1 MKLIIL
7 LGGAVLALQE
17 VKISVQGLLSA
28 AFHPRDLGGGVP
40 KAGRLLEGTRGH
52 QLVRARRGPD
62 YQTEVPVGYSYEWET
77 YRLIVT
83 GRVDGWR
90 ETATEIVAEEIKTT
104 YLPLA
109 TVELE
114 LGSLHEMQLKL
125 YLFFIMAGHSRQQ
138 VSGRLTY
145 LNLDDL
151 TEKSFGITITAAEGK
166 ALFEQ
171 LALPYLTSRREQ
183 DQWLRTRDVS
193 LTEWQFPFP
202 DRRAGQDEL
211 METVRQALSAE
222 RDLLVEAATGIGKTV
237 AILYPALKSLAD
249 GGRFARIFFL
259 TAKTVGKE
267 ILKQT
272 LIRAAAQG
280 VRLRTVFIEG
290 RERVCPFG
298 KARCEPTA
306 CPYGVDYYAKARFA
320 TAELLRQELVTA
332 EVVAEYA
339 QAYQACPFELSLDAA
354 LQADLIV
361 ADYNYLFDPGV
372 YLRRF
377 FSEGGRDYLF
387 LIDEAHNLVSRG
399 REMYTAELA
408 EADLNRLKGLVP
420 GELRPLQT
428 AIRALEAYFEA
439 WRVELEDEQ
448 SRGLRLAQL
457 PDLLLPELQRLVALT
472 GEFLSTN
479 PHFSRREQLLPYF
492 FKLLGTTRIAAG
504 LNRDYAIYVTGPDVG
519 RLKLRMFC
527 LNPGPLLRQRLN
539 EGRLAIFFSATLSPH
554 RYFQE
559 LLGSRPDTLYLQLT
573 SPFSQENRLYL
584 HIPEIDTRYRA
595 RGQTAVK
602 LARCITDFVS
612 THIGNY
618 LAFFPSY
625 QYLRTVEP
633 FVRQFGCGARVAV
646 YSQVAGMSD
655 SAKQLFLNSLV
666 RTDTGRSQLGLA
678 VLGGMFG
685 EGVDFPGEALI
696 GVLIVGPGL
705 PMVNEEQELIR
716 EYFEE
721 RSGDGFFYAY
731 LIPGLI
737 RVIQAAGRVFRRPED
752 KGAVLL
758 VDDRFGDERYQE
770 LLPPDW
776 FMPGRSF
783 SDADYRKTLTAF
795 WEE

>member
-1 MKLIIL
+1 LE
-7 LGGAVLALQE
+7 LQE
-17 VKISVQGLLSA
+17 VKISVQELLRA
-28 AFHPRDLGGGVP
+28 AFHPRDLGGGVA
-40 KAGRLLEGTRGH
+40 AGRLLEGTRGH
-52 QLVRARRGPD
+52 QLARSRRDPD
-62 YQTEVPVGYSYEWET
+62 YQTEVPVRYIYEWET
-77 YRLIVT
+77 YRLIVS
-83 GRVDGWR
+83 GRVDGWQ
-90 ETATEIVAEEIKTT
+90 ETGAEIMVEEIKTT
-104 YLPLA
+104 YLPPA
-109 TVELE
+109 TLELE
-114 LGSLHEMQLKL
+114 LGSLPEIQLKL
-125 YLFFIMAGHSRQQ
+125 YLFFVMVGHPQHR

-151 TEKSFGITITAAEGK
+151 AEKSFKVTITITEGQ
-166 ALFEQ
+166 ALLEQ
-171 LALPYLTSRREQ
+171 LALPYLMSLRGQ
-183 DQWLRTRDVS
+183 DRWVRTRDAS

-202 DRRAGQDEL
+202 DRRVGQDEL
-211 METVRQALSAE
+211 MATVRQALTAE

-249 GGRFARIFFL
+249 GGRLAPVFFL

-272 LIRAAAQG
+272 LVRAAAQG
-280 VRLRTVFIEG
+280 VRLRTVFIEA

-298 KARCEPTA
+298 KARCEPAA
-306 CPYGVDYYAKARFA
+306 CPYGVDYYTKARLNM
-320 TAELLRQELVTA
+320 AELLRQELMTA
-332 EVVAEYA
+332 EIIAGHA
-339 QAYQACPFELSLDAA
+339 RACQACPFELSLDAA

-377 FSEGGRDYLF
+377 FSEGSRNYLF
-387 LIDEAHNLVSRG
+387 LIDEAHNLVARG

-408 EADLNRLKGLVP
+408 EADLSRLKSLIP
-420 GELRPLQT
+420 GESRPLQT
-428 AIRALEAYFEA
+428 AIRALAAYFEG

-457 PDLLLPELQRLVALT
+457 PDLLLPELQRLVALM
-472 GEFLSTN
+472 GEFLSNN
-479 PHFSRREQLLPYF
+479 PHFSRREQLLPHF
-492 FKLLGTTRIAAG
+492 FKLLGMARIAAG
-504 LNRDYAIYVTGPDVG
+504 LNRDYAIYVTGADVN
-519 RLKLRMFC
+519 RLKLRLFC

-539 EGRLAIFFSATLSPH
+539 RGRMAIFFSATLSP
-554 RYFQE
+554 RQYFQE
-559 LLGSRPDTLYLQLT
+559 LLGSRPDALYLQLA
-573 SPFSQENRLYL
+573 SPFPQENRLYL

-595 RGQTAVK
+595 RAQTAVK

-612 THIGNY
+612 AHTGNY
-618 LAFFPSY
+618 LVFFPSY
-625 QYLRTVEP
+625 QYLQAVEP
-633 FVRQFGCGARVAV
+633 FVRQSGGARVAV
-646 YSQVAGMSD
+646 FSQVAGMSD
-655 SAKQLFLNSLV
+655 AAKQLFLNSLV
-666 RTDTGRSQLGLA
+666 RTDTSRSQLGLA

-685 EGVDFPGEALI
+685 EGVDFPGAALI

-721 RSGDGFFYAY
+721 RNGAGFFYAY
-731 LIPGLI
+731 LVPGLI
-737 RVIQAAGRVFRRPED
+737 RVIQAAGRVFRSPED

-776 FMPGRSF
+776 FMPGRAF
-783 SDADYRKTLTAF
+783 SDADYRQTLAAF